1 MASANSTIINWH
13 EILRYSNILF
23 PSLFNAGDL
32 VDYIM
37 ILLTHTI
44 KLMRVMCDWRRISSK
59 PQYRSKILELLTP
72 LGTCTLRQITW
83 ILGPAGVEHR
93 LQVAMMN
100 KHQHQGA
107 RGHEVANTRESVM

>member
-59 PQYRSKILELLTP
+59 PQAALVSFESIRAADTTRDMYTPTDHMDIGSSRGGASPTSGYDEQASTSRS
-72 LGTCTLRQITW
+72 
-83 ILGPAGVEHR
+83 
-93 LQVAMMN
+93 
-100 KHQHQGA
+100 
-107 RGHEVANTRESVM
+107 